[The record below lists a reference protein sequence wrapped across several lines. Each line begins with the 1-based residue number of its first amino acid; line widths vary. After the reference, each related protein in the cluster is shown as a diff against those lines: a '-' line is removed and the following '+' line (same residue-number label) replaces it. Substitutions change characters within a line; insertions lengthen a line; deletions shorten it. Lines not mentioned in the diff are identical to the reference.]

1 LQPAFYRVGFR
12 TRVVHGSGNLAD
24 GLTVLPF
31 LCTTAVRPAF
41 TLPNAVDAPKL
52 AGPDD

>member
-31 LCTTAVRPAF
+31 LCTNCGSSGF